1 METKRSFNWKALLL
15 FIVGV
20 EVLGSLSS
28 LFAGNIKE
36 IYNSLSLPPLAPP
49 DYLFGIVWPLLYL
62 LIAISGYLIYQSIA
76 FKGEKTTSYLLFA
89 VQLGLNFV
97 WSIVFFGGNY
107 YWVGV
112 VIVIILDLVV
122 LGCILQYYK
131 VNRAASVLLI
141 PYLIWILF
149 ATYLT
154 IGVAVLN

>member
-62 LIAISGYLIYQSIA
+62 LIAICG
-76 FKGEKTTSYLLFA
+76 
-89 VQLGLNFV
+89 
-97 WSIVFFGGNY
+97 
-107 YWVGV
+107 
-112 VIVIILDLVV
+112 
-122 LGCILQYYK
+122 
-131 VNRAASVLLI
+131 
-141 PYLIWILF
+141 
-149 ATYLT
+149 
-154 IGVAVLN
+154 